1 MALKITGPIEAFK
14 EWWGERGD
22 LRRTNG
28 SPNRTRGQMTLRAIA
43 SDTDT
48 LARYKANP
56 DLKLPEL
63 QDLAK
68 WLTDGWSGEG
78 GWDTAQ
84 GIKGIEAATAVRQ
97 NEMARADPDGV

>member
-28 SPNRTRGQMTLRAIA
+28 SPNRTRAQVTLRAIA
-43 SDTDT
+43 SDAET
-48 LARYKANP
+48 LARIKDNA

-63 QDLAK
+63 DSLAK
-68 WLTDGWSGEG
+68 WLADAWSGEG

-97 NEMARADPDGV
+97 NQMARADPDGV